1 MNGSFKV
8 TNDLIKQGL
17 GHITN
22 NFEIRAV
29 GEYDEVDGKRVF
41 KSMKLISIDFIS
53 DNKGSVGNVIKK
65 DEKKE
70 D

>member
-29 GEYDEVDGKRVF
+29 GEYEEVDGKRVF
-41 KSMKLISIDFIS
+41 KSMRLVSIDFIS
-53 DNKGSVGNVIKK
+53 DKGSVGNVIKK

>member
-29 GEYDEVDGKRVF
+29 GEYEEVDGKRVF
-41 KSMKLISIDFIS
+41 KSMRLVSVNVVS
-53 DNKGSVGNVIKK
+53 DKGCVGNVIKK

-70 D
+70 N

>member
-8 TNDLIKQGL
+8 TNDLVKQGL

-29 GEYDEVDGKRVF
+29 GEYEEVDGKRVF
-41 KSMKLISIDFIS
+41 KSMRLVSVNVVS
-53 DNKGSVGNVIKK
+53 DKGCVGNVIKK

-70 D
+70 N

>member
-29 GEYDEVDGKRVF
+29 GEYEEVDGKRVF
-41 KSMKLISIDFIS
+41 KSMRLISVNVVS
-53 DNKGSVGNVIKK
+53 DKGCVGDVIKK
-65 DEKKE
+65 DEKKK

>member
-8 TNDLIKQGL
+8 TNDLVKQGL

-29 GEYDEVDGKRVF
+29 GEYEEVDGKRVF
-41 KSMKLISIDFIS
+41 KSMRLVSVNVVS
-53 DNKGSVGNVIKK
+53 DKGCVGDVIKK

>member
-8 TNDLIKQGL
+8 TNDLVKQGL

-29 GEYDEVDGKRVF
+29 GEYEEVDGKRVF
-41 KSMKLISIDFIS
+41 KSMRLVSVNVVS
-53 DNKGSVGNVIKK
+53 DKGCVGDVIKK
-65 DEKKE
+65 DKKKE
-70 D
+70 N

>member
-29 GEYDEVDGKRVF
+29 GEYEEVDGKRVF
-41 KSMKLISIDFIS
+41 KSMRLVSVNIVS
-53 DNKGSVGNVIKK
+53 DKGCIGDVIKK

-70 D
+70 G

>member
-8 TNDLIKQGL
+8 TNDLIKQRL

-29 GEYDEVDGKRVF
+29 GEYEEVDGKRVF
-41 KSMKLISIDFIS
+41 KSMRLVSVNVVS
-53 DNKGSVGNVIKK
+53 DKGCVGNVIKK

-70 D
+70 N